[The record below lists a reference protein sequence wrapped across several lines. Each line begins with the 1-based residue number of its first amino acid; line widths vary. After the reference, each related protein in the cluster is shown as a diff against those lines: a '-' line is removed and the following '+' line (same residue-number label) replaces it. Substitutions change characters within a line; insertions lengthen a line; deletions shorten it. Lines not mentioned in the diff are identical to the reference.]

1 MRKLVVWMLVGG
13 IVVILLG
20 LGALRVTAV
29 QDGIAQRVVERRLS
43 EQQQALFEPDALRA
57 LICGSASPLPHPSRA
72 KACVA
77 VFAANRFWVVD
88 TGTGSWNTLAM
99 LGLDASRVG
108 AILLTH
114 FHSDHI
120 GDLGE
125 FNLQTWAGGRDAPL
139 TVYGPAGVE
148 RVVAGFNEAYALDAG
163 YRTAHHGAALM
174 PPEASQMRAI
184 TIEGPQKSGVP
195 AVVFKEDGLTITAF
209 PVQHDP
215 VVPAYGYR
223 FDYKGRSL
231 VVSGDTIKSASLT
244 AAARGVDVLIHEA
257 QSDEMVDT
265 IGRIATRVGRS
276 RIATIMKDIQ
286 NYHTTPVE
294 AAEVANE
301 AQAKLLV
308 MYHLNPPPPAR
319 LVERIFARGVD
330 EVRDEGWILADDGT
344 LITLPA
350 DSELVAVEQR

>member
-1 MRKLVVWMLVGG
+1 MRKHVVWILVGG
-13 IVVILLG
+13 IGIILLG
-20 LGALRVTAV
+20 LGALRLTAV
-29 QDGIAQRVVERRLS
+29 QDGIAKRVVERRLS
-43 EQQQALFEPDALRA
+43 EQHEALFEPDALRA
-57 LICGSASPLPHPSRA
+57 LICGSSSPFPHPSRA

-88 TGTGSWNTLAM
+88 TGPGSWNTLAM

-125 FNLQTWAGGRDAPL
+125 FNLQTWIGGRDAPL

-174 PPEASQMRAI
+174 PPQTSQMRAI
-184 TIEGPQKSGVP
+184 PIEGPQKTGAP
-195 AVVFKEDGLTITAF
+195 EVVFDEDGLKITAF

-223 FDYKGRSL
+223 FDYEGRSL
-231 VVSGDTIKSASLT
+231 VVSGDTIKSESLI
-244 AAARGVDVLIHEA
+244 AAARGSDLLIHEA

-265 IGRIATRVGRS
+265 IGRIAKRLGRS
-276 RIATIMKDIQ
+276 RVATIMKDIQ
-286 NYHTTPVE
+286 TYHTTPLD

-301 AQAKLLV
+301 AQVKLLV

-319 LVERIFARGVD
+319 LVERLFARGVD

-350 DSELVAVEQR
+350 DSDLVEVEQL